1 MFKMWKLKG
10 MIKSV
15 RYRMYQIEESLKGA
29 IQIGHGFLIILS
41 LISELSNWSFTG
53 DMGENSMEKWVDFS
67 ELSEEW

>member
-15 RYRMYQIEESLKGA
+15 RYHMYQIEESLKGA
-29 IQIGHGFLIILS
+29 IQIGNGFLIIWS

-53 DMGENSMEKWVDFS
+53 DMGENSVEKWVDFS